1 MAADR
6 RARPQKKSPKY
17 PWIIPTIVTVAAVI
31 IVVGLIVAIAS
42 GIRMF

>member
-1 MAADR
+1 MAPDR
-6 RARPQKKSPKY
+6 RERPEKKPPRY
-17 PWIIPTIVTVAAVI
+17 PWIIPTIVVVAAAI

>member
-6 RARPQKKSPKY
+6 RQRPEKKPPKY
-17 PWIIPTIVTVAAVI
+17 PWIIPTIVVLASAI